1 MVANSLSPRQ
11 ERFCELYAKSASARS
26 AAVEAGYAASTAAN
40 AADWIKFNPKKPALF
55 RPCVAAR
62 VSELMQEQRERS
74 RLTRERLQE
83 LRERIILGE
92 EQDISVSVKGD
103 VIEHPPDLAIRLKAM
118 AYWEQTLDKQA
129 ERDRA
134 NQQASQAGITI
145 DVPEE
150 YGV

>member
-1 MVANSLSPRQ
+1 MANNLSPRQ
-11 ERFCELYAKSASARS
+11 ERFCEEYANSGNAQASALSAGYAKS
-26 AAVEAGYAASTAAN
+26 TAAH
-40 AADWIKFNPKKPALF
+40 ATDWIKFNPKKPDKF

-62 VSELMQEQRERS
+62 VSELMQEKREHS

-118 AYWEQTLDKQA
+118 AYWEQALDKQA

>member
-11 ERFCELYAKSASARS
+11 ERFCQEYVKSGSADG
-26 AAVEAGYAASTAAN
+26 AARAAGYAETTSRHASY
-40 AADWIKFNPKKPALF
+40 WIKFNPQKPALF

-62 VSELMQEQRERS
+62 ISELMQEQRETS
-74 RLTRERLQE
+74 RLTREKVQE
-83 LRERIILGE
+83 LKERIILGE
-92 EQDISVSVKGD
+92 EQDISISVKGE
-103 VIEHPPDLAIRLKAM
+103 IIQHPPDLTVRLKAI
-118 AYWEQTLDKQA
+118 AAWEQALDKQV

-134 NQQASQAGITI
+134 NQQAAQAGITI

>member
-11 ERFCELYAKSASARS
+11 ERFCQEYVKSGSARG
-26 AAVEAGYAASTAAN
+26 AAIAAGYAEGTAAN
-40 AADWIKFNPKKPALF
+40 AVDWIKFNLKKPKLF

-118 AYWEQTLDKQA
+118 AYWEQALDKQS
-129 ERDRA
+129 ERDCA
-134 NQQASQAGITI
+134 NQQAAQAGITI